1 MNDRAPADIATA
13 PLLAVDDLRT
23 YFDGEE
29 GTGRAVDGVSFALGR
44 GRTLCLVGE
53 SGCGKSVT
61 ALSIMGLVP
70 QPPGRIVSGAIR
82 FEERD
87 LLKLGRDAMNEL
99 RGDRI
104 AMIFQEPMTS
114 LNPAFTIGDQIV
126 EGILRHRRV
135 TRQEARARAIEML
148 RRVRIPAPDQRIDEY
163 PHRLSGG
170 MRQRAMIAM
179 ALALN
184 PRLLIADEPT
194 TALDVTIQAQILEL
208 LRELRAEFGMSLL
221 LITHD
226 LGVVA
231 EVADEVAVMYAG
243 RIVERTDAATL
254 FRRPGHPYTIGLL
267 ASIPKLTVEQ
277 DELPVVEGAVPNP
290 VALPHGCRFHPR
302 CPFADQAC
310 RAAEPA
316 LEAIAPGHDVACLK
330 APLERH
336 VL

>member
-1 MNDRAPADIATA
+1 MATA